1 MCRFNIPNIP
11 ERGDMDSSAFYS
23 GSHKQCTGIGF
34 YVVFGD
40 ISVSD
45 ILLRRWTS
53 HVVHPTVSHFDNKSV
68 NMLNTRLPSSENGP
82 EII

>member
-1 MCRFNIPNIP
+1 
-11 ERGDMDSSAFYS
+11 MDSSALS
-23 GSHKQCTGIGF
+23 SDSHKLCTGIGF

-45 ILLRRWTS
+45 KLLSRCKS
-53 HVVHPTVSHFDNKSV
+53 HVVHPSVSHFDNKSV
-68 NMLNTRLPSSENGP
+68 NMLNTGHPSSENGP